1 MKKYKNGII
10 IGLLSILSSL
20 IVVGIPIGSSIL
32 EIINIIIYIIGLLTI
47 IYFGFIKK
55 NDKYLLV
62 FSFIYLILLTIF
74 TSIIELNNDS
84 YNVMAIGFIIGLLL
98 SIIGIINSNRNKDGY
113 NVSLSIGINIIALII
128 SLLSFLM
135 IFINGEG
142 IIINNTSNCD
152 NITGGGYNI
161 YFDTNSNISINS
173 MHVCIACPPDSYEE
187 LPIPSRDGYN
197 FMGWYYDKELKR
209 KVSVSNTIDINPVPN
224 KDKNGCLIG
233 YKDIVLYSKWRKI
246 KKQ

>member
-32 EIINIIIYIIGLLTI
+32 EIINIIIYIIGLLAI

-62 FSFIYLILLTIF
+62 FSFIYLILLIILAG
-74 TSIIELNNDS
+74 IIEVYYKD
-84 YNVMAIGFIIGLLL
+84 YNIMAIGFIIGLLF

-113 NVSLSIGINIIALII
+113 NISFSIGINIIALII
-128 SLLSFLM
+128 SVFSFLM

-142 IIINNTSNCD
+142 IINDISNCD

-161 YFDTNSNISINS
+161 YFDTNSNISISS

-187 LPIPSRDGYN
+187 LPIPSRDDYS
-197 FMGWYYDKELKR
+197 FMGWYYDKELTKE
-209 KVSVSNTIDINPVPN
+209 VSTSSTIDISPVPN

-233 YKDIVLYSKWRKI
+233 YKDIVLYAKWRKI
-246 KKQ
+246 KK